1 MRDKKLEFCFH
12 SKFGLQNK
20 LFSFK
25 NSFIYKFS
33 KHLNI
38 CAPQRSV

>member
-12 SKFGLQNK
+12 SKFGK
-20 LFSFK
+20 ISYSFFK

-33 KHLNI
+33 KHFNI
-38 CAPQRSV
+38 CAPQHSV